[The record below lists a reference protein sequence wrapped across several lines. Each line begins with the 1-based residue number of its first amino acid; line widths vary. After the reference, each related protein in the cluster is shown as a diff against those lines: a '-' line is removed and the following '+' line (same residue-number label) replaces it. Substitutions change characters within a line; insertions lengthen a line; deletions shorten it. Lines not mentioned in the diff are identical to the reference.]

1 MLMSDLDDLIAGK
14 EIGHRADALRRITD
28 LFVSNS
34 GQLSDDQVTLFDD
47 VMGKLVR
54 EIDASARAAFSTRV
68 ASIPDTPPQVVR
80 TLALD
85 DDIEVAE
92 PILVNSERLDDA
104 TLVEGARTKSQD
116 HLLAISRRN
125 TLSEAV
131 TDVLVDRGNREVR

>member
-1 MLMSDLDDLIAGK
+1 MLINDLDDLIAGK

-34 GQLSDDQVTLFDD
+34 GQISDDQVALFDD

-54 EIDASARAAFSTRV
+54 EIDASARAAFSSRV
-68 ASIPDTPPQVVR
+68 ASIADTPPQVIR

-92 PILVNSERLDDA
+92 PILTNSE
-104 TLVEGARTKSQD
+104 
-116 HLLAISRRN
+116 
-125 TLSEAV
+125 
-131 TDVLVDRGNREVR
+131 